1 MCRRLLAATIALC
14 LGVPAAASAHPHVF
28 VDYSVEYRVKDQ
40 SIVGLRLL
48 WRFDDQY
55 SSLVIATVDADH
67 DDKLSPAEIARL
79 AKRVVPSLEKN
90 HFYSDVTVDGTK
102 WLPRHVGDF
111 SARIDDDRI
120 VYSFTVDL
128 PRPAHSV
135 TVSTYDAEYY
145 IEMLAIRK
153 HAYSVVGAPPD
164 ALHCSLGF
172 GPKVTT
178 EFYGSFQPDAVTC
191 TVAGGQ

>member
-1 MCRRLLAATIALC
+1 MSRWLAAIVAGLLVGVSSAAL
-14 LGVPAAASAHPHVF
+14 AHPHVF
-28 VDYSVEYRVKDQ
+28 VDYSVEYRVKDGA
-40 SIVGLRLL
+40 IVGLQLM

-55 SSLVIATVDADH
+55 SSIVIDSADADH
-67 DDKLSPAEIARL
+67 DEKLSPAEIAHL
-79 AKRVVPSLEKN
+79 AKRVVPSLEKA
-90 HFYSDVTVDGTK
+90 HLYTDVTLDGAK
-102 WLPRHVGDF
+102 WLPRTVRDF

-120 VYSFTVDL
+120 VYSFAVDL
-128 PRPAHSV
+128 PHPAHQV

-153 HAYSVVGAPPD
+153 HAYSVVGAPAE

-172 GPKVTT
+172 GPKVMT

-191 TVAGGQ
+191 AMAGGK